1 MGLDGVKFQLYAIE
15 NGDRAGMALPLRLTA
30 LQFSLLSHKLT
41 NVPFKL
47 LAVSFSLSLQ
57 NVCMHLKRTKN
68 KSFRNTFSFP
78 SWSDLTSC
86 LYLILLFSNGSVV
99 VIYWRDG
106 WGYWM
111 HESGI
116 YMIIYIYI
124 ICWVMI
130 RSC

>member
-57 NVCMHLKRTKN
+57 NVGMHLKRTKN

-78 SWSDLTSC
+78 S
-86 LYLILLFSNGSVV
+86 
-99 VIYWRDG
+99 
-106 WGYWM
+106 
-111 HESGI
+111 
-116 YMIIYIYI
+116 
-124 ICWVMI
+124 
-130 RSC
+130 